1 MTRLFRNFS
10 RLTLSKKKQNK
21 KYNKI
26 KIYTQCNL
34 FSFWHE
40 LHAIVKLFSSNA
52 FTSEKETSETT
63 EVRDEVLESAR
74 ASYKADQEK
83 KWTAER
89 ERYQAEPERNRR

>member
-1 MTRLFRNFS
+1 M
-10 RLTLSKKKQNK
+10 KP
-21 KYNKI
+21 
-26 KIYTQCNL
+26 
-34 FSFWHE
+34 
-40 LHAIVKLFSSNA
+40 VKLFSSNA